1 MLEPTCM
8 HARVSAGVQR
18 PRCAV
23 FVGTEEEAT
32 SVGSSLRNSLWG
44 DHAIA
49 VLLPTQGQD
58 PTLVSS
64 NFRRAAGGET
74 FGSMAASR
82 GASVLVAPASVARG
96 LDFANVS
103 YVYTLG
109 VRVTEA
115 AEYAHIAGRTGRVGQ
130 AYGVPGHGVV
140 TSVLRDAEEVA
151 HLKAIVEGALGR
163 TLLVGGDLGVREIS
177 QLGQASAD
185 ESPEDFIRRLDD
197 TLLLEVD
204 GNDEDDIRDGGE

>member
-1 MLEPTCM
+1 M

-115 AEYAHIAGRTGRVGQ
+115 AEYAAQRRRWPRVPHKRIMQ
-130 AYGVPGHGVV
+130 
-140 TSVLRDAEEVA
+140 
-151 HLKAIVEGALGR
+151 ALGR
-163 TLLVGGDLGVREIS
+163 RWRAQSRSRSSKRATSTRAPPAAAKRTRTQILGRR
-177 QLGQASAD
+177 GARAAR
-185 ESPEDFIRRLDD
+185 PER
-197 TLLLEVD
+197 
-204 GNDEDDIRDGGE
+204 